1 MKKKQKKKADKAALA
16 PRRISRLDLA
26 VLLSAAL
33 LLIERLPKGI
43 MMQFAGGPDG
53 SDIYIEYCS
62 YFDFLPFGYGDFFP
76 LITAWLTVVIT
87 LVLLACRVWKK
98 EKLREAALLL
108 AYLTFGASLVALFM
122 CIRFARLTFI
132 RVIIPALLLILVQ
145 LLNKYRTK

>member
-1 MKKKQKKKADKAALA
+1 MKKKSKKKAIKAVPA
-16 PRRISRLDLA
+16 PRKVSGLDLA

-33 LLIERLPKGI
+33 LLIERLPRGI

-53 SDIYIEYCS
+53 SDVYIEYCS

-108 AYLTFGASLVALFM
+108 AYLAFGTALVALFM
-122 CIRFARLTFI
+122 CIRFTRLTFI
-132 RVIIPALLLILVQ
+132 RAAIPALLFILIQ
-145 LLNKYRTK
+145 LLHKYRTE